1 MIEEW
6 RDCNFLT
13 KFNHCQL
20 KKGSLS
26 ATNFCSRESC
36 IFIKN
41 IKNIKE

>member
-13 KFNHCQL
+13 RYGHCQL
-20 KKGSLS
+20 KHGSFT
-26 ATNFCSRESC
+26 ATNYCSRESC

-41 IKNIKE
+41 IKNIK